1 MRALFRSLPWNSRRG
16 RDTSGRTWL
25 RRLLIVAVPLLAVF
39 GGVQT
44 AREELVMLL
53 YLLLGGIGLA
63 VFLVRPLLMLFFV
76 PIALSYPR
84 TIPRLFGQIGIIE
97 VFLPLAG
104 VIWAANVISYR
115 RRIWINEVLGLA
127 LLAAVPI
134 VGSGVTGRGD
144 QDWTRAYGWLGGCL
158 TYLLALNLAHNRR
171 TAQKTLLWTAL
182 VTVGVAC
189 LDFLTYGWLLTSQ
202 AVSSETYDYR
212 KTAFGAATRQNN
224 FVAALLALVMP
235 ILMAYALRAADR
247 RQRIVGVIGV
257 ILGTVVG
264 SLTLSLTFWAGMAFA
279 FVALVY
285 IHARRGGR
293 RDILVTVLLVGASG
307 WLVSLLIPGVAAQW
321 PQRVEGMMDDWR
333 QTSAVLRASAGED
346 PEVWMQ
352 IGFLPRLSRSVIQL
366 RAAARSPL
374 WGHGSNRISSGFA
387 HAVIPTALYD
397 YGLMFTLPLFGV
409 LGTWFRQA
417 IRLVRETDHEGD
429 SVSSLA
435 HLGVVA
441 GVTGMIIL
449 NDFLLTASSYLCL
462 AFFVAGLLGAIVSNQ
477 GQETVSED

>member
-1 MRALFRSLPWNSRRG
+1 MRTLFRSLPWNSLG
-16 RDTSGRTWL
+16 RDALGRVWWPCV
-25 RRLLIVAVPLLAVF
+25 LIVVTLLLGERVGALAT
-39 GGVQT
+39 GGGSVTQ
-44 AREELVMLL
+44 L
-53 YLLLGGIGLA
+53 YLLLGSIA
-63 VFLVRPLLMLFFV
+63 VVVLLVWPALTLFLI
-76 PIALSYPR
+76 PIAINIPHMV
-84 TIPRLFGQIGIIE
+84 PRLFGMIGILEIL
-97 VFLPLAG
+97 LPLAG
-104 VIWAANVISYR
+104 IAWAGSLISR
-115 RRIWINEVLGLA
+115 RRGIRTNEVLNLA

-134 VGSGVTGRGD
+134 VGFGFTGRGD

-257 ILGTVVG
+257 ILGIVLG
-264 SLTLSLTFWAGMAFA
+264 SLTLSLTFWAGMAITL
-279 FVALVY
+279 VALVY
-285 IHARRGGR
+285 LHTRRRRG
-293 RDILVTVLLVGASG
+293 RDILVTLLLVAASV
-307 WLVSLLIPGVAAQW
+307 WLVSLLVPGMAGQIPK
-321 PQRVEGMMDDWR
+321 RLEGMMNDWR

-346 PEVWMQ
+346 PEFWMQ